1 MMLGVGDVM
10 ALLLCWLISHWNK
23 YAPARKLDALKP
35 RAAGWEGSRTHS
47 IKKKNRCSYSAE
59 FLIRRGFESMQ
70 AGRSIG
76 AK

>member
-35 RAAGWEGSRTHS
+35 RAAGREGSRTHS
-47 IKKKNRCSYSAE
+47 IKK
-59 FLIRRGFESMQ
+59 IRTDVRIQ
-70 AGRSIG
+70 RSF
-76 AK
+76 